1 MHTNA
6 NSISVSSSHAG
17 FTFIEM
23 MIVTVI
29 IGILAAIAIPSY
41 LNYIGKSQTV
51 EGFTVS
57 NGLRNEIAAHVWEN
71 KRFPNAAEVAVTGV
85 IGRQANSLDGKYV
98 AQNGVSVTPN
108 TGIITVNFDA
118 GNIAGKTL
126 ILTPEINTLNNQQV
140 IQWVC
145 SGTVGAHILPTSCQ
159 S

>member
-1 MHTNA
+1 MRIQN
-6 NSISVSSSHAG
+6 G
-17 FTFIEM
+17 FTLIEL
-23 MIVTVI
+23 MIVTAM

-51 EGFTVS
+51 EAFTVS
-57 NGLRNEIAAHVWEN
+57 NGLRSEIAAHVWEN

-98 AQNGVSVTPN
+98 AENGISVIPD
-108 TGIITVNFDA
+108 TGIIVIDFDA

-126 ILTPEINTLNNQQV
+126 VLTPEINILNNQQV

-145 SGTVGAHILPTSCQ
+145 SGTIGKDKLPTSCQ

>member
-1 MHTNA
+1 MRIQN
-6 NSISVSSSHAG
+6 G
-17 FTFIEM
+17 FTLIEL
-23 MIVTVI
+23 MIVTAM

-57 NGLRNEIAAHVWEN
+57 NGLRSEIAAHVWEN

-85 IGRQANSLDGKYV
+85 IGRQANSLDV
-98 AQNGVSVTPN
+98 
-108 TGIITVNFDA
+108 IDFDA

-126 ILTPEINTLNNQQV
+126 VLTPEINILNNQQV

-145 SGTVGAHILPTSCQ
+145 SGTIGKDKLPTSCQ

>member
-1 MHTNA
+1 MKKTVQN
-6 NSISVSSSHAG
+6 G
-17 FTFIEM
+17 FTLIEI
-23 MIVTVI
+23 MIVVAI

-41 LNYIGKSQTV
+41 LNYVGRVQTV

-57 NGLRNEIAAHVWEN
+57 NGLRSEIAAHVWEN
-71 KRFPNAAEVAVTGV
+71 KRFPNASEVAVTGV

-98 AQNGVSVTPN
+98 AENGMSVTPN
-108 TGIITVNFDA
+108 TGIIIINFDA

-126 ILTPEINTLNNQQV
+126 VLTPEINTLNNQQV

-145 SGTVGAHILPTSCQ
+145 SGTVGRDKLPTSCQ

>member
-1 MHTNA
+1 MRIQN
-6 NSISVSSSHAG
+6 G
-17 FTFIEM
+17 FTLIEL
-23 MIVTVI
+23 MIVTAM

-57 NGLRNEIAAHVWEN
+57 NGLRSEIAAHVWEN

-98 AQNGVSVTPN
+98 SKNGVKVAPN
-108 TGIITVNFDA
+108 TGVIIINFDA

-126 ILTPEINTLNNQQV
+126 VLTPEINILNNQQV

-145 SGTVGAHILPTSCQ
+145 SGTIGKDKLPTSCQ

>member
-1 MHTNA
+1 MRIQN
-6 NSISVSSSHAG
+6 G
-17 FTFIEM
+17 FTLIEL
-23 MIVTVI
+23 MIVTAI

-57 NGLRNEIAAHVWEN
+57 SGLRSEIAAHVWEN
-71 KRFPNAAEVAVTGV
+71 KRFPNAAEVAVTGI

-98 AQNGVSVTPN
+98 SENGVKVAPN
-108 TGIITVNFDA
+108 TGVIIINFDA

-126 ILTPEINTLNNQQV
+126 VLTPEINTLNNQQV

-145 SGTVGAHILPTSCQ
+145 SGTVSRDRLPTTCQ
-159 S
+159 N

>member
-6 NSISVSSSHAG
+6 HPIPASNSQAG
-17 FTFIEM
+17 FTLIEI

-41 LNYIGKSQTV
+41 LNYVGKSQTV

-57 NGLRNEIAAHVWEN
+57 NGLRSEIAAHVWEN
-71 KRFPNAAEVAVTGV
+71 KRFPNASEVAVTGV

-98 AQNGVSVTPN
+98 AENGISVTPN

-145 SGTVGAHILPTSCQ
+145 SGTVGANILPTSCQ